1 MVAKA
6 DGWKRGIIYQSIRA
20 GSGTQTMQTVTAAI
34 FLAIAGSLVWAGFN
48 RVARIREKAAAQ
60 MDIQVNA
67 VNRNTEAI
75 ERVAAALEA
84 RNQARSLEAEASQ
97 TRPLP
102 KSN

>member
-1 MVAKA
+1 
-6 DGWKRGIIYQSIRA
+6 
-20 GSGTQTMQTVTAAI
+20 MQTVTSYIPAAI

-97 TRPLP
+97 TSRVLK
-102 KSN
+102 KSLAETLSA